1 MATNKPAIKLSDVSE
16 TMFLTLYA
24 RVFESRSDKPLID
37 DPQAEA
43 IAEKLTPLLAQS
55 DRKVL
60 RKLAQGKLDARL
72 VVHIAL
78 RARKYDAYTR
88 DFLAQHPDGIV
99 VNMGCG
105 LDTRFHRVDNGRF
118 HLYDLDLPEV
128 IDLKRQFLQETERY
142 HFIGQSVLDLGWMD
156 VLQDKVG
163 EKRPFLFLAEGL
175 FMYLHP
181 APVKDLILRLRE
193 TFTGAEL
200 VFETVNERW
209 TRPMMRRMV
218 AFKMQKQLGV
228 GAGAGYYFG
237 IKDGKELESW
247 HPGIKF
253 LDEWVYFDEPEPKIG
268 WMRWFRHFELFRKTQ
283 WTVHYRLGDI
293 LDKVT
298 R

>member
-1 MATNKPAIKLSDVSE
+1 MVVDNLTFKLSDVSD
-16 TMFLTLYA
+16 TLFLTLYS
-24 RVFESRSDKPLID
+24 RVFESRSTDPLID

-43 IAEKLTPLLAQS
+43 IAEKLTPILAQS
-55 DRKVL
+55 DKKML
-60 RKLAQGKLDARL
+60 RKLAQGKLDSRL

-128 IDLKRQFLQETERY
+128 MAVKRQVLAETDRY
-142 HFIGQSVLDLGWMD
+142 HFIGQSVLDVAWVEMLKAEW
-156 VLQDKVG
+156 G
-163 EKRPFLFLAEGL
+163 ERPFLFLAEGL
-175 FMYLHP
+175 FMYLQP
-181 APVKDLILRLRE
+181 EPVKALILKLRE

-200 VFETVNERW
+200 VFEAVNERL
-209 TRPMMRRMV
+209 TRPLMRRMV
-218 AFKMQKQLGV
+218 EFKMQKELGI

-237 IKDGKELESW
+237 IKDGLEPESW

-253 LDEWVYFDEPEPKIG
+253 LDEWVYFDEPEKKIG
-268 WMRWFRHFELFRKTQ
+268 WMRSFRHLEMFRTTQ
-283 WTVHYRLGDI
+283 WTVHYRLN
-293 LDKVT
+293 
-298 R
+298 